1 MKISY
6 INNLKK
12 ITRDEIFDYLIK
24 GKVPTIKAEVSEINA
39 VI

>member
-24 GKVPTIKAEVSEINA
+24 GIVPSIKAEVLEINI

>member
-24 GKVPTIKAEVSEINA
+24 DKVPSIKAEVLEINI

>member
-12 ITRDEIFDYLIK
+12 ITRDEIVDYLIK
-24 GKVPTIKAEVSEINA
+24 GIVPTIKAEVSEINV